1 MMTPVPLDR
10 LSTLIANAEERLNRS
25 HQLLQ
30 QIESSLLLAR
40 EATWRSREFLA
51 QPREEGPQED
61 EQAVGDSVA
70 TGLNSNHRT

>member
-25 HQLLQ
+25 HQRLQ

-51 QPREEGPQED
+51 QPRDEGPQED
-61 EQAVGDSVA
+61 DQAVGDSVA
-70 TGLNSNHRT
+70 TGLNGNRRK

>member
-1 MMTPVPLDR
+1 MMTPVPPDR
-10 LSTLIANAEERLNRS
+10 LTVLISSAEERLNRS

-51 QPREEGPQED
+51 QPRDEEPQED
-61 EQAVGDSVA
+61 DQAVGDSVA